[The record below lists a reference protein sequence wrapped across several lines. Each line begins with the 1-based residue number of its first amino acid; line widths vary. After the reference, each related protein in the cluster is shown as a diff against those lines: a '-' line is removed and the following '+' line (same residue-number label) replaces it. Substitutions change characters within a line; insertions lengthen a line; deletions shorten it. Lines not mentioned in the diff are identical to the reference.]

1 MFSLEIKYKYD
12 ETTNNI
18 IYFSLKDNNIYF
30 QIYKYDFLLYYI
42 FLKITSVLINYN
54 TYVYVYNNSQSYITL
69 FTIIN
74 IISNN
79 NLSPIYS
86 ILNKSNKQ
94 YFDYLIENN
103 IILKKNI
110 SNGNNIHITTLI
122 PNDSIMLDPS
132 NKYIIDNKDDLHI
145 LKIYKKNIIEEY
157 LKINKNINIF
167 LIQKI

>member
-1 MFSLEIKYKYD
+1 
-12 ETTNNI
+12 
-18 IYFSLKDNNIYF
+18 
-30 QIYKYDFLLYYI
+30 
-42 FLKITSVLINYN
+42 
-54 TYVYVYNNSQSYITL
+54 
-69 FTIIN
+69 
-74 IISNN
+74 
-79 NLSPIYS
+79 LSPIYS